1 MLKIDLFST
10 KQKDT
15 DASHIINI
23 QMKPYAWCQAWD
35 TLGTPPDANNPE
47 DSLARPHLSHCTQC
61 MYMQARLAYGL
72 PSLFSFNNS
81 LLIKS
86 HLLKR
91 PMSYLTTIFHLHS
104 TTQKKRN
111 TNSQNNLVQER
122 HTKLESKATSC
133 SFQWKWD
140 PLSQW
145 TIPGCLPS
153 SKKKK
158 PQGPLEQVIWK
169 SL

>member
-35 TLGTPPDANNPE
+35 TLGTLPDANNPE
-47 DSLARPHLSHCTQC
+47 DSLARLHLSHCTQC
-61 MYMQARLAYGL
+61 MYMQARPADGL

-86 HLLKR
+86 HLLKQ

-104 TTQKKRN
+104 TTQEKRN
-111 TNSQNNLVQER
+111 TNSQNNLGPRER
-122 HTKLESKATSC
+122 HKAGIKGHKLQFPMKVRSLVPVDHTWVP
-133 SFQWKWD
+133 SF
-140 PLSQW
+140 
-145 TIPGCLPS
+145 
-153 SKKKK
+153 
-158 PQGPLEQVIWK
+158 
-169 SL
+169 

>member
-111 TNSQNNLVQER
+111 TNSQNNLGSRETHKAGIEGHKLQFPMKVR
-122 HTKLESKATSC
+122 SLVPVDHT
-133 SFQWKWD
+133 WV
-140 PLSQW
+140 
-145 TIPGCLPS
+145 PS
-153 SKKKK
+153 
-158 PQGPLEQVIWK
+158 V
-169 SL
+169 